1 MSEQEVYLVAGLG
14 NPGPDYAETR
24 HNAGFMV
31 VDALAEIHRIEVKK
45 RKFDVFFGRGRIGS
59 AEVVL
64 AKPQAFMNRSGLP
77 LRQLADFFRIQSG
90 RMVIVHDDI
99 DLAFQ
104 RLKIKEKGGDGG
116 HKGIRSIIDA
126 FGGGDFARVRIGVGR
141 SLNRANVVNHVLSTF
156 SRDEKIAMDALLQ
169 RSCEAIVTIL
179 SKGTKEAMNQ
189 FNQNVS

>member
-1 MSEQEVYLVAGLG
+1 MAGLG

-31 VDALAEIHRIEVKK
+31 IDALAEIYRIEVKK
-45 RKFDVFFGRGRIGS
+45 RKFDVFFARGRIGS